1 MITNKTVYAVEPI
14 VEGFIKRNQIVAA
27 IPGTPLAAVCE
38 TMHWNQPPE
47 DADALVQLSAERM
60 VVAETLDETE
70 DGVVAPANE
79 REVYIHDEVLQTA
92 VQDVVEKVVYA
103 KELARNTILPKCR
116 ALYPEL
122 EKRIDSIILAPK
134 LIPTVSLSYYP
145 EFYNSEEYQA
155 LVSDYDLDGLIS
167 INNDFT
173 PTEKLAFITGDK
185 LRTLL
190 YTGNENLDRFVQQ
203 ATEGM
208 SDQAL
213 EDIYNH
219 FFRGS
224 APSSNNTAYLI
235 TYPDSD
241 NVAFHGSRA
250 AATPAFL
257 CYMWAVNLLEDIQ
270 DGNDMMLENYRAKM
284 QQARAAAINGMAR
297 VGRDRIL
304 RMERG
309 ELILSAPSASQIQRA
324 EDASAMTI
332 FVNADVYMGYLQEGG
347 SPEAL
352 TAAVLLERE
361 LISKDELLANGAGF
375 MQHYRNYINMKASQQ
390 AANRLRAYALAL
402 QGVFAD
408 LITVD
413 LDEDTRK
420 KVMEIVRGEVATLTD
435 TDVANFQ
442 QYFRTLYVKTMHHED
457 AQGVNR
463 LIDEI
468 DLIMRER
475 PELTVFEAA
484 TIATM
489 HLTTDY
495 VAQQLYVIQISEV

>member
-47 DADALVQLSAERM
+47 DADALVQLSAERV

-70 DGVVAPANE
+70 DGAVRPAGE

-122 EKRIDSIILAPK
+122 EKRIDAIILAPK
-134 LIPTVSLSYYP
+134 LIPTVSLSAYP
-145 EFYNSEEYQA
+145 EFYTSEEYDA
-155 LVSDYDLDGLIS
+155 LVGEYDLKGLINV
-167 INNDFT
+167 NNEYT
-173 PTEKLAFITGDK
+173 PTEKLAYITGDK

-203 ATEGM
+203 ITEGM

-224 APSSNNTAYLI
+224 ASTTNNVFLI

-241 NVAFHGSRA
+241 NVAFQGSRA

-284 QQARAAAINGMAR
+284 QQARSAAINGMAR
-297 VGRDRIL
+297 IGRDRIL

-324 EDASAMTI
+324 EDASTMTI
-332 FVNADVYMGYLQEGG
+332 FVNADVYIPYLQEGG

-420 KVMEIVRGEVATLTD
+420 KVLEIVRGEVANLTD

-442 QYFRTLYVKTMHHED
+442 QYFRTLYVKVMHHED